1 MVINL
6 FYIYNKS
13 LNPYFNL
20 ALEEYFLT
28 KSKDEFFIIWR
39 NDNCIVVGKNQ
50 NTLSE
55 INIDFVKKNDI
66 SVVRRLTGG
75 GAVFHDKG
83 NINFTF
89 IKNINDVNISFQEFL
104 EPIVEFLK
112 SLGVEAKISGRN
124 DIVVDEKKISG
135 NAQTIKNGRI
145 LHHGTLLFSANLK
158 NVSEALKVSKEKYES
173 KGVKSVE
180 SRVTNIKSYL
190 KNDMTVDEFMNELYR
205 YIKNNT
211 DIKEYILTQEDIK
224 NIDELVR
231 NKYSTYEWNFG
242 NSPKFNYKN
251 SKKFNSGIVEVYLK
265 IEKGKIDEVKI
276 YGDFFNVDD
285 ILDIENA
292 LRGCRYDLGD
302 IKKALKEFDFNKYFI
317 GISLDEFC
325 QIFET
330 ID

>member
-1 MVINL
+1 ML
-6 FYIYNKS
+6 YIYNKS

-135 NAQTIKNGRI
+135 NAQTIKNGRM

-190 KNDMTVDEFMNELYR
+190 KNDMTVEEFMDELYR

-265 IEKGKIDEVKI
+265 IEKGKIDEIKI
-276 YGDFFNVDD
+276 YGDFFNVAD
-285 ILDIENA
+285 ISDIENA
-292 LRGCRYDLGD
+292 LKGCKYEIGD

>member
-6 FYIYNKS
+6 LYIHNKNLS
-13 LNPYFNL
+13 PYFNL

-39 NDNCIVVGKNQ
+39 NDNCIVVGKHQ

-190 KNDMTVDEFMNELYR
+190 KNDMTVEEFMDELYR

-265 IEKGKIDEVKI
+265 IEKGKIDEIKI
-276 YGDFFNVDD
+276 YGDFFNVAD
-285 ILDIENA
+285 ISDIENA
-292 LRGCRYDLGD
+292 LKGCKYEIGD

>member
-1 MVINL
+1 M

-145 LHHGTLLFSANLK
+145 LHHGTLLF
-158 NVSEALKVSKEKYES
+158 
-173 KGVKSVE
+173 
-180 SRVTNIKSYL
+180 R
-190 KNDMTVDEFMNELYR
+190 
-205 YIKNNT
+205 
-211 DIKEYILTQEDIK
+211 
-224 NIDELVR
+224 
-231 NKYSTYEWNFG
+231 
-242 NSPKFNYKN
+242 
-251 SKKFNSGIVEVYLK
+251 
-265 IEKGKIDEVKI
+265 
-276 YGDFFNVDD
+276 
-285 ILDIENA
+285 
-292 LRGCRYDLGD
+292 
-302 IKKALKEFDFNKYFI
+302 
-317 GISLDEFC
+317 
-325 QIFET
+325 QI
-330 ID
+330 

>member
-135 NAQTIKNGRI
+135 NAQTIENGRI